1 MLRMVAEKAKRQFH
15 IGLALFLC
23 LSITGCSRAG
33 QAPFPSSAQQQC
45 VADTA
50 DLERHRVERVVDG
63 DTLYLAGGD
72 SVRLIGVNTPEIGRD
87 GRANE
92 PLARDAQQAL
102 AGMLGRSPMVWLQD
116 GEQSRDRYDRRL
128 AYAFDEDGVSL
139 SGRIISRGLGF
150 HVVVAPND
158 RYAVCLQTQEDLAR
172 TGRSGIWADPA
183 FAAKPVRALQPGEGG
198 FARVRDRVTRVSFKE
213 NGWWVQ
219 LGGKLGVQIDGG
231 ARTLFSQTE
240 LRALQGR
247 EVEVRGWLIP
257 MRGDWWIMNLD
268 HPAMLRSAGD

>member
-1 MLRMVAEKAKRQFH
+1 MLRTVAETAKRQFR

-23 LSITGCSRAG
+23 LSIIGCSRAE
-33 QAPFPSSAQQQC
+33 QAPVPSPAQQC
-45 VADTA
+45 VADTT

-63 DTLYLAGGD
+63 DTLHLDGGD

-87 GRANE
+87 GRADE
-92 PLARDAQQAL
+92 PLARDAQKAL
-102 AGMLGRSPMVWLQD
+102 AGMLGSSPMVWLQD

-128 AYAFDEDGVSL
+128 AYAFDENGASL
-139 SGRIISRGLGF
+139 SGRIIARGLGF

-158 RYAVCLQTQEDLAR
+158 RYAACLQTQEDLAR
-172 TGRSGIWADPA
+172 AGRSGIWVDPA
-183 FAAKPVRALQPGEGG
+183 FAARAVRALRPGEGG

-219 LGGKLGVQIDGG
+219 MGGKLGVQIDGD
-231 ARTLFSQTE
+231 ARTLFSQKE

-247 EVEVRGWLIP
+247 EIEVRGWLVP
-257 MRGDWWIMNLD
+257 MRGDWWMMNLD
-268 HPAMLRSAGD
+268 HPAMLRPAGD